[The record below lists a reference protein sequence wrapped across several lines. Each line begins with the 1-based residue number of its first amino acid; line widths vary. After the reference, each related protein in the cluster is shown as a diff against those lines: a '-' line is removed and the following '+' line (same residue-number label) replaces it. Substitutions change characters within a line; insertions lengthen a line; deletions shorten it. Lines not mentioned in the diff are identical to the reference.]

1 MSYLIFAAIVI
12 GVATL
17 IGGVATFVI
26 GRRGTAAE
34 ERLTTITQG
43 GGVGTVAGNPQGNV
57 PSLAMYDDEDSNTSL
72 VQFVSKFFDVRSLV
86 AQSGLAVKPSSI
98 VLISFALAA
107 VGGAMGF
114 CMPMS
119 FVTSPTL
126 AVTLGVAPWGWV
138 FWKRRGRLAKF
149 EKQLP
154 EAMELLARS
163 LRAGHSL
170 ADGINLIGDEMS
182 EPIAFEFSR
191 CYEQQNL
198 GIPLEESL
206 EEMTQRV
213 PNLDLRFFVTAMVL
227 QRQTGGDAA
236 EILDKIGKLIRERFQ
251 IKGQIKALTGEGRLS
266 GVVLLALPIVLA
278 IYMYFRNP
286 DYMMLLVEDP
296 LGQKMVIGAIIAQIL
311 GAITIKKIVD
321 IKV

>member
-1 MSYLIFAAIVI
+1 MLYIILGAIVI

-17 IGGVATFVI
+17 IGGVAMFVI
-26 GRRGTAAE
+26 GRQGTAVE

-43 GGVGTVAGNPQGNV
+43 ASISAVSANPQANQM
-57 PSLAMYDDEDSNTSL
+57 SLTLDDEEESTSL
-72 VQFVSKFFDVRSLV
+72 VQFVSKFFDVRSFIR
-86 AQSGLAVKPSSI
+86 QSGVAVKPSSI
-98 VLISFALAA
+98 VLMSLGLAA
-107 VGGAMGF
+107 AGCALGT
-114 CMPMS
+114 CLPMS
-119 FVTSPTL
+119 FVAMPL
-126 AVTLGVAPWGWV
+126 LGVTFGTGPWAWV
-138 FWKRRGRLAKF
+138 FLKRKSRLAKF

-163 LRAGHSL
+163 LRAGRSL
-170 ADGINLIGDEMS
+170 ADGINLIGEEMN
-182 EPIAFEFSR
+182 EPIAPEFSR

-206 EEMTQRV
+206 EEMTERV
-213 PNLDLRFFVTAMVL
+213 PNLDLRFFVTSIVL

-251 IKGQIKALTGEGRLS
+251 IKGQIAALTGEGRLS
-266 GVVLLALPIVLA
+266 GVVLLALPIVLG

-286 DYMMLLVEDP
+286 EYMMLLVTDP
-296 LGQKMVIGAIIAQIL
+296 LGQKMVLFAVIAQIL
-311 GAITIKKIVD
+311 GALTIKKIVD

>member
-1 MSYLIFAAIVI
+1 MSYLIFAAIVV

-17 IGGVATFVI
+17 VGGVAMIVI

-34 ERLTTITQG
+34 ERLSTITQG
-43 GGVGTVAGNPQGNV
+43 GGLSALAGSSHG
-57 PSLAMYDDEDSNTSL
+57 SGFTLALEDEEDKHTSL
-72 VQFVSKFFDVRSLV
+72 VQFVSKFFDVRSFV
-86 AQSGLAVKPSSI
+86 QQSGLAVKPSSI
-98 VLISFALAA
+98 VLTSFALAA
-107 VGGAMGF
+107 VGGALGL
-114 CMPMS
+114 CLPMA
-119 FVTSPTL
+119 VVVAPAL
-126 AVTLGVAPWGWV
+126 AVMLGAGPWTWV
-138 FWKRRGRLAKF
+138 FMKRRSRLAKF

-170 ADGINLIGDEMS
+170 ADGINLISEEMS
-182 EPIAFEFSR
+182 DPIATEFSL

-206 EEMTQRV
+206 EDMTLRV
-213 PNLDLRFFVTAMVL
+213 PNLDLRFFVTSMVL

-236 EILDKIGKLIRERFQ
+236 EILDKIGRLIRERFQ

-286 DYMMLLVEDP
+286 DYMKLLVTDP
-296 LGQKMVIGAIIAQIL
+296 LGQKLVVGAIIAQIL